1 MSGEIKPIGMVQ
13 TERLIK
19 LCENCKGIGMVRFY
33 PDLLRGDD
41 PACVVCQVCNGSGRM
56 IVTRTTEIR
65 PFVVENEKEVEL
77 LVSIV

>member
-1 MSGEIKPIGMVQ
+1 MSGLIKPIGRVQ

-19 LCENCKGIGMVRFY
+19 LCENCRGIGMVRFY
-33 PDLLRGDD
+33 AEVVGSDD
-41 PACVVCQVCNGSGRM
+41 PGCIVCQVCNGSGRM
-56 IVTRTTEIR
+56 IVTRTTEVR